1 MAGQAYGVSNVAVE
15 VGSARWL
22 VAGAANPFGKMDCG
36 AVRQIR
42 LAKWTAVRCGRSV
55 WQKWTAV
62 RRCEVP
68 NKGIRPM
75 GDRGSDDIGWLAASG
90 ERSIAR
96 TAAAVPS
103 RQSREWGWAAL
114 PTEAA
119 TRG

>member
-1 MAGQAYGVSNVAVE
+1 MA
-15 VGSARWL
+15 SATSRWRWDRL
-22 VAGAANPFGKMDCG
+22 GGWWP
-36 AVRQIR
+36 VRRIR
-42 LAKWTAVRCGRSV
+42 LAKWTAVRCGKSVWQKWTAVRCGRSV

-68 NKGIRPM
+68 TKGSQPT
-75 GDRGSDDIGWLAASG
+75 GDRGDNIGRLAAAG